1 MINRQVMKLH
11 SIVYV
16 SGRTNAF
23 IVVISAYE
31 RGNKKASVKHR
42 SKWDASSVN
51 RMCFFLQRCT
61 FNHGFLPKI
70 LRRYKKIWMM
80 SRYRLSAAKTYSS
93 GLRDRFLFPR
103 SSCVSTAKNCNTNMT
118 WFIYSVVYDWRWSV
132 YLKQGFSAWHEILAW
147 STPEILSYYFNHF
160 STHLHVYGS
169 LIYNDH
175 KTCRYTIIIFSYFS

>member
-1 MINRQVMKLH
+1 MIILIALMINRQVMKLH

-42 SKWDASSVN
+42 SKWDASSVT
-51 RMCFFLQRCT
+51 MCFFLQRCT
-61 FNHGFLPKI
+61 FNHGFFPRSSEGI
-70 LRRYKKIWMM
+70 RRFEWCPDTGWARRRRIPRD
-80 SRYRLSAAKTYSS
+80 S
-93 GLRDRFLFPR
+93 DRFLFPR

-118 WFIYSVVYDWRWSV
+118 LFIYSVVYDWKWRV

-147 STPEILSYYFNHF
+147 TTPEILSYYFNHF
-160 STHLHVYGS
+160 STHLHV
-169 LIYNDH
+169 
-175 KTCRYTIIIFSYFS
+175 